1 MPRVRY
7 PFTFMGLFS
16 LAFGL
21 FLFLYLLIRHPE
33 GPVSGG
39 IEVAMA
45 FTMVGFGSYVVW
57 RRLTHGPQ
65 A

>member
-1 MPRVRY
+1 MRY

-16 LAFGL
+16 LAFGF
-21 FLFLYLLIRHPE
+21 FLFAYLVVRHPE

-45 FTMVGFGSYVVW
+45 FTLVAFGSYVLW
-57 RRLTHGPQ
+57 RRLKQGPQ

>member
-1 MPRVRY
+1 VRF
-7 PFTFMGLFS
+7 PFTFMGLMS
-16 LAFGL
+16 LAFGAWI
-21 FLFLYLLIRHPE
+21 FLYLAGHHPE

-45 FTMVGFGSYVVW
+45 FTMVAFGSFVLW
-57 RRLTHGPQ
+57 RRLRRGRE

>member
-1 MPRVRY
+1 VRF
-7 PFTFMGLFS
+7 PFTFMGLMS
-16 LAFGL
+16 LVFGAWI
-21 FLFLYLLIRHPE
+21 FLYLAAHPPE

-45 FTMVGFGSYVVW
+45 FTMVAFGSFVLW
-57 RRLTHGPQ
+57 RRLRRGRE

>member
-1 MPRVRY
+1 
-7 PFTFMGLFS
+7 MGLLS
-16 LAFGL
+16 VLFGAWL
-21 FLFLYLLIRHPE
+21 LLYLGLHGAD

-45 FTMVGFGSYVVW
+45 FTMVAFGSYVLW
-57 RRLTHGPQ
+57 RRLTHGRE

>member
-1 MPRVRY
+1 VRF
-7 PFTFMGLFS
+7 PFTFMGLMS
-16 LAFGL
+16 LAFGAW
-21 FLFLYLLIRHPE
+21 LFLYLALHRPE

-45 FTMVGFGSYVVW
+45 FTMVAFGSFVVW
-57 RRLTHGPQ
+57 RRLTRGRE

>member
-1 MPRVRY
+1 
-7 PFTFMGLFS
+7 MGFLS
-16 LAFGL
+16 LVFGAW
-21 FLFLYLLIRHPE
+21 LFLYLGLHGAD

-45 FTMVGFGSYVVW
+45 FTMVAFGSFVLW
-57 RRLTHGPQ
+57 RRVRHGRE